1 MFKTKPNKYTEICGW
16 YGMIALI
23 SAYGLASYGVIGAQS
38 LEFQL
43 LNITGSIGMMIVA
56 LLQRASRRLSCSTSS
71 GWVSGWSQS
80 LRSCGLYPNGWT
92 DIGSSCAA

>member
-1 MFKTKPNKYTEICGW
+1 MFKAKPNKYTEICGW

-56 LLQRASRRLSCSTSS
+56 LSKGVMQAVVLNIIWMGLGLVAVVQIIAA
-71 GWVSGWSQS
+71 VS
-80 LRSCGLYPNGWT
+80 
-92 DIGSSCAA
+92 

>member
-1 MFKTKPNKYTEICGW
+1 MAGIKPNKFTEISGW

-23 SAYGLASYGVIGAQS
+23 GAYGLASYGVFSAQS

-56 LLQRASRRLSCSTSS
+56 LSKGVMQAVVLNIIWMSLGLVAIAQVIGAS
-71 GWVSGWSQS
+71 
-80 LRSCGLYPNGWT
+80 
-92 DIGSSCAA
+92 

>member
-56 LLQRASRRLSCSTSS
+56 LSKGVTQAVVLNIIWMGLGLVAIAQIMWALS
-71 GWVSGWSQS
+71 
-80 LRSCGLYPNGWT
+80 
-92 DIGSSCAA
+92 

>member
-1 MFKTKPNKYTEICGW
+1 MLKVKPNKFTDISGW

-23 SAYGLASYGVIGAQS
+23 SAYGLASYGVFSAQS

-56 LLQRASRRLSCSTSS
+56 LSKGVTQAVILNII
-71 GWVSGWSQS
+71 WM
-80 LRSCGLYPNGWT
+80 GLGLVAL
-92 DIGSSCAA
+92 GQLFVGM